1 MNMVSPSYG
10 LNLRINR
17 FSFDKPNA
25 SFSASSHDGGSQS
38 GEFDEEFLNAFLSS
52 PMKIGMLSFDG
63 YWVFNKK
70 RFSLLAAYDQS
81 TTQLRS
87 AGSLIAGLMY
97 YYQKLDYD
105 SPKNFYFIKNA
116 GDVGLM
122 RVYQGSIGFGYTYNW
137 VPVRGLVLNVVAM
150 PVLTLINKVK
160 SSRYEIILPDEGE
173 YDSWDAESFLDAITM
188 RPAGEETLNGGVRLN
203 FDLRMAASYC
213 WRDWYVGATG
223 QVHRFRS
230 NNDNTTLKLTEWTVK
245 AFIGMRL

>member
-1 MNMVSPSYG
+1 
-10 LNLRINR
+10 
-17 FSFDKPNA
+17 
-25 SFSASSHDGGSQS
+25 
-38 GEFDEEFLNAFLSS
+38 
-52 PMKIGMLSFDG
+52 MKQTIK
-63 YWVFNKK
+63 WV
-70 RFSLLAAYDQS
+70 LAAYDQS

-116 GDVGLM
+116 GDVALM
-122 RVYQGSIGFGYTYNW
+122 KVYQGGVGFGYTYNW
-137 VPVRGLVLNVVAM
+137 VPVRGLVLNIVAM

-173 YDSWDAESFLDAITM
+173 YDSWDPDSYLDAITM

-203 FDLRMAASYC
+203 LDLRMAASYC

-230 NNDNTTLKLTEWTVK
+230 NNNNTTLKQTDWTVK

>member
-17 FSFDKPNA
+17 FKFDKPNA

-38 GEFDEEFLNAFLSS
+38 GEFDENFLNAFLSS

-173 YDSWDAESFLDAITM
+173 YDSWDADSYLNAITM

-203 FDLRMAASYC
+203 LDLRMAASYC

-230 NNDNTTLKLTEWTVK
+230 NNNNTTLKQTDWTVK